1 LIPTTTRDI
10 RLPGAENREILV
22 EGRVQDKHAGS
33 SAIVCGFFRMATMQP
48 KFLYAVTILAALA
61 ACTGLPEG
69 GGAAGD
75 ARRPAE
81 ALLADGDAALE
92 RNELPEAAR
101 AYRQAAEASDDEAIA
116 EQATRT
122 AFDHSQMRET
132 ALAAERWLALN
143 PTSEQ
148 ARRYAGIAA
157 LELHRLDASEEHFAQ
172 LLGSAYLSPAAGF
185 LALLPVVA
193 DHGTAPD
200 VTELMRRLVARYP
213 GVAEGHHAL
222 ASAALRSDNYA
233 LALESAR
240 HATELAKYWVPAR
253 MLLARVLIASG
264 EEQQGLD
271 AAREL
276 VMAPDSD
283 VSTHL
288 EYALLLAAT
297 GREEE
302 ARAVLTPYAS
312 GQTVIPGAVRSLG
325 VLDLE
330 RGDLDAA
337 AQRFEDLLSTGAQS
351 YDALYFLG
359 AIADRRGDKERALRF
374 YSRVAGGDFALAAQ
388 GRVARIKAEQSG
400 LDAGL
405 RHLEEFARGHPQ
417 LGPEMVGTRAGL
429 ATALGD
435 APRALAILDAGL
447 AQYPDSL
454 DLRMSRVFAYERNG
468 DGDAAIRDLR
478 QLLRERPGDATVQN
492 ALGYILADRGR
503 SLDEAHALV
512 AAALEQTPDNAAVI
526 DSMGWVLFRQG
537 RATDALAYL
546 QRANELGDD
555 PEIDLHLGEVQW
567 ALGERDAAI
576 ATWQEAHE
584 ANPDDGRLKERLE
597 RARP

>member
-1 LIPTTTRDI
+1 
-10 RLPGAENREILV
+10 
-22 EGRVQDKHAGS
+22 
-33 SAIVCGFFRMATMQP
+33 MQL
-48 KFLYAVTILAALA
+48 KFLSAVAILAALA
-61 ACTGLPEG
+61 ACSGLPAG

-75 ARRPAE
+75 GRRPPE

-132 ALAAERWLALN
+132 SLAAERWLALN

-157 LELHRLDASEEHFAQ
+157 LELHRIDVSEEHFGE

-193 DHGTAPD
+193 DHGTAPN

-233 LALESAR
+233 LALASAR
-240 HATELAKYWVPAR
+240 QATELAKYWVPAR
-253 MLLARVLIASG
+253 MLLARALIASG

-276 VMAPDSD
+276 VMAPGSD

-297 GREEE
+297 GRDEE

-337 AQRFEDLLSTGAQS
+337 ARRFEDLLSTGAQS
-351 YDALYFLG
+351 YEALYFLG

-374 YSRVAGGDFALAAQ
+374 YSRVAGGDFALPAQ
-388 GRVARIKAEQSG
+388 GRVARIKAEQGG

-417 LGPEMVGTRAGL
+417 LGPEMVGTRAAL

-454 DLRMSRVFAYERNG
+454 DLRMSRVFAYERSG

-492 ALGYILADRGR
+492 ALGYTLADRDR
-503 SLDEAHALV
+503 SLDEAYALI

-537 RATDALAYL
+537 RASDALAFL
-546 QRANELGDD
+546 QRANALGDD

-576 ATWQEAHE
+576 ATWRQALE
-584 ANPDDGRLKERLE
+584 ANPDDARLKERLE